1 MPKVTVLVAVYNAER
16 FLPQCL
22 DSLLAQTM
30 SDFQVI
36 CIDDASTDRS
46 LQVLNTYAL
55 RDLRIEVVRLLENRG
70 QAHARNEGLKQAE
83 GDIVCMLDADDW
95 LSADALE
102 RLVPQAGQVTRLL
115 APRRLRKRM
124 LCSPRSRFRPIS

>member
-30 SDFQVI
+30 GDFQVI

-46 LQVLNTYAL
+46 LQVLN
-55 RDLRIEVVRLLENRG
+55 D
-70 QAHARNEGLKQAE
+70 
-83 GDIVCMLDADDW
+83 
-95 LSADALE
+95 
-102 RLVPQAGQVTRLL
+102 
-115 APRRLRKRM
+115 
-124 LCSPRSRFRPIS
+124 

>member
-70 QAHARNEGLKQAE
+70 QAHARN
-83 GDIVCMLDADDW
+83 
-95 LSADALE
+95 
-102 RLVPQAGQVTRLL
+102 
-115 APRRLRKRM
+115 
-124 LCSPRSRFRPIS
+124 